1 MYVKL
6 PPSLSSVRSPPS
18 QAPLLLPS
26 PPPYRHLPSLPCCT
40 CSCSPMAP
48 VLLGAPPLLP
58 PFLLPPPPNLFL
70 AARAPPLPQ
79 PLFSLAP
86 LLSCLPPSHCTR
98 SRFPMAPLLPGAP
111 PLPYVPFLLS
121 VQGKQKTYVRE
132 HVLMYSPGCVHHKR
146 SSLPFLSLWD
156 HAVAGRVPVVLVF
169 FVADH
174 HLWISHIVG
183 HV

>member
-26 PPPYRHLPSLPCCT
+26 PPPLPAPPISPLLHMLLLPHGSRSPWRPSSLASLPS
-40 CSCSPMAP
+40 
-48 VLLGAPPLLP
+48 
-58 PFLLPPPPNLFL
+58 PPPPNLFL

-86 LLSCLPPSHCTR
+86 LLSCLPPSHFTR
-98 SRFPMAPLLPGAP
+98 SCFPMAPLLPGAP
-111 PLPYVPFLLS
+111 PLPYVPFLLR

-156 HAVAGRVPVVLVF
+156 HAVAGRIPVVLVF

-174 HLWISHIVG
+174 HL
-183 HV
+183 